1 MENRTVREFD
11 VQLPVGYID
20 EDGRCHR
27 TATLRKMTG
36 HEEALLAD
44 RKLRQNGGMLV
55 SQLVASCLRKLG
67 DLAPVPRAVVS
78 QLTSPDRNY
87 LLLELRKITF
97 GQEMETS
104 YRCPHCGE
112 TTLVLQ
118 DLDELPVR
126 YAEEPAPGEI
136 AVELGDGY
144 VDKGGE
150 VYTAVSFRL
159 PTGADEE
166 KIAAAIKENPSRGM
180 NALLAR
186 CLVSLGDMPSERR
199 EALGTKILNDLTMA
213 DRLRI
218 ERAFRQEMPGVDL
231 TQEIICDSCGR
242 SFRTTLDLTGFFTM
256 Q

>member
-1 MENRTVREFD
+1 MENRSVREFD
-11 VQLPVGYID
+11 VKLPVGYLD
-20 EDGRCHR
+20 EDGRHHR

-67 DLAPVPRAVVS
+67 ELEPVPRQVVS

-97 GQEMETS
+97 GQEMEAS

-118 DLDELPVR
+118 DLGELPVR
-126 YAEEPAPGEI
+126 YADGPAPAEI
-136 AVELGDGY
+136 VVELEDGY
-144 VDKGGE
+144 LDKGGE
-150 VYTAVSFRL
+150 VYTEVAFRL

-166 KIAAAIKENPSRGM
+166 KISGVIKENPSRGM
-180 NALLAR
+180 NALLTR
-186 CLVSLGDMPSERR
+186 CLVGLGDMPGERR
-199 EALGTKILNDLTMA
+199 QALGTKILNDLTMA

-231 TQEIICDSCGR
+231 TQEIECDACGR
-242 SFRTTLDLTGFFTM
+242 SFRTSLDLTGFFSM